1 MGALRRRL
9 SPPSDHP
16 RQDHDRLP
24 ASPSR
29 KPAFDALALRHASI
43 EVRHAP
49 TTLVPER
56 FEVRCLD
63 DEDQVVAIRRL
74 DGGGRNV

>member
-1 MGALRRRL
+1 MTTLTETTIVYR
-9 SPPSDHP
+9 P
-16 RQDHDRLP
+16 R
-24 ASPSR
+24 PSR